1 MKTNKYLND
10 IHTYHIRDSTMFSSA
25 GRTITKGDPDT
36 IVPAITIKDIPDR
49 KDRKVIVFATSK
61 ITEKSIFTNGLFQ
74 NIYFLYKLAET
85 IGFTPFLLF
94 NDRDPP
100 ESLPDFM
107 KSIRTLTI
115 SDLVKIPIPIY
126 KYIEIGMSIDPTM
139 KKFLKTLGAR
149 VIKLY
154 LGNILNIDI
163 ETPTYYINQ
172 NFAHHV
178 VGDTDEI
185 WVSPHY
191 EMHREYASVLNH
203 VSPSAETNKIAAYVW
218 DPMFLTKFGTQAPK
232 WIPRNPEAP
241 LQILIMEPNISFQK
255 SSIIPL
261 LICEAFAQT
270 NPNIKLDIKVING
283 YRLQQ
288 IGYAYECFLP
298 RLKIFRDGA
307 IELCERT
314 DMRSAMEK
322 YPSAIPI
329 CHNYNNEYNY
339 MQFEFMYA
347 GYPLIHNS
355 PSWKQAGYYYNEDS
369 IEEGLAAL
377 VQAIQGHAD
386 NLDIY
391 MGQVR
396 TIMHR
401 YSIYNPKVQE
411 AWIKLLE

>member
-1 MKTNKYLND
+1 
-10 IHTYHIRDSTMFSSA
+10 MFTAA
-25 GRTITKGDPDT
+25 GRTITKGDPDPVLP
-36 IVPAITIKDIPDR
+36 IVNLKDIPSR
-49 KDRKVIVFATSK
+49 TERKVIVFATSK

-74 NIYFLYKLAET
+74 NIYFLYKLAEI
-85 IGFTPFLLF
+85 IGYTPFLLF

-107 KSIRTLTI
+107 KTIRTLTLG
-115 SDLVKIPIPIY
+115 DLVKVPIPIY
-126 KYIEIGMSIDPTM
+126 KYIEIGMSIDHSM

-178 VGDTDEI
+178 VGETDEI

-191 EMHREYASVLNH
+191 EMHREYAAVLNH
-203 VSPSAETNKIAAYVW
+203 VSTDSATNKIAAYVW

-232 WIPRNPEAP
+232 WIPRGPDDP
-241 LQILIMEPNISFQK
+241 VQILIMEPNISFQK
-255 SSIIPL
+255 ASIIPL
-261 LICEAFAQT
+261 LICEALAQA
-270 NPNIKLDIKVING
+270 NPSLKLEIKVING
-283 YRLQQ
+283 QRLQN

-298 RLKIFRDGA
+298 RLKIFRENC
-307 IELCERT
+307 IELIERT
-314 DMRSAMEK
+314 DMRTAMAK
-322 YPSAIPI
+322 YPSAFPI

-355 PSWKQAGYYYNEDS
+355 PSWSTAGYYYNEDS
-369 IEEGLAAL
+369 VEEGLAVIA
-377 VQAIQGHAD
+377 QAIQKHQD

-391 MGQVR
+391 MGQAK
-396 TIMHR
+396 TIMYR

-411 AWIKLLE
+411 AWIELLK